1 MLLMSGVAKF
11 LFVPL
16 GETVVF
22 AMLASYM
29 LSRTV
34 VPTMA
39 KALLRGHEHDAEHAT
54 PSRNPLVRMQVRFE
68 HAFERLRESYHGVLE
83 RCLHHRRA
91 FLIAFFAVCLGSLGL
106 IVPSLGQDFFPIF
119 NRGPFTLHVRA
130 PTGTRIQETA
140 LLCDLVER

>member
-1 MLLMSGVAKF
+1 MGKGIEHGVRGGAQEIGGPAFVATLSIWIVFLPMFLLSGVAKF

-16 GETVVF
+16 GEAVVF

-54 PSRNPLVRMQVRFE
+54 PSRNPLVRMQVRYE
-68 HAFERLRESYHGVLE
+68 HAFERLRESYHGV
-83 RCLHHRRA
+83 
-91 FLIAFFAVCLGSLGL
+91 
-106 IVPSLGQDFFPIF
+106 
-119 NRGPFTLHVRA
+119 
-130 PTGTRIQETA
+130 
-140 LLCDLVER
+140 